1 MAQNHRLFLC
11 PLSRTQNLE
20 IPAHILYPIHNMIK
34 IKYGSETKRGYTL
47 QMSCIRASYYTH
59 LYVPV
64 IALHLMTTYIQ
75 ILKSTTG

>member
-47 QMSCIRASYYTH
+47 QMSCIRASYY
-59 LYVPV
+59 P
-64 IALHLMTTYIQ
+64 HLMPVYIQ